1 MVSFRRFDQRGNEKL
16 NKSYMKGDT
25 CISRLFWKI
34 ERLNWLQ
41 HLATIKRCF
50 GSNDKF
56 FSISLN
62 WNTLP
67 SCLAYLTYRFDNHCI
82 LLFRNQNQLK
92 VAQRFILQQV
102 FFGEN
107 DNSSKKTHKNNCG
120 NIPLIIWW
128 LSVDMCWL
136 FCTKVLQTT
145 MFYCLSPKD
154 KVTF

>member
-1 MVSFRRFDQRGNEKL
+1 MYISFILKDWTFELITAFGYHK
-16 NKSYMKGDT
+16 KVFCKT
-25 CISRLFWKI
+25 FV
-34 ERLNWLQ
+34 
-41 HLATIKRCF
+41 

-92 VAQRFILQQV
+92 VAQRFIQQQV
-102 FFGEN
+102 FFGFLR
-107 DNSSKKTHKNNCG
+107 KKSNKNHKNNCR

-154 KVTF
+154 KVTL

>member
-1 MVSFRRFDQRGNEKL
+1 MYISFILKDWTFALITAFGYHK
-16 NKSYMKGDT
+16 KVFCKT
-25 CISRLFWKI
+25 FV
-34 ERLNWLQ
+34 
-41 HLATIKRCF
+41 

-92 VAQRFILQQV
+92 VPQRLIQQQV
-102 FFGEN
+102 FLGRMIIHL
-107 DNSSKKTHKNNCG
+107 KKHKNNCG

-128 LSVDMCWL
+128 LSIDMYC
-136 FCTKVLQTT
+136 FTQKYFNLQ
-145 MFYCLSPKD
+145 CL
-154 KVTF
+154 TACHLET